1 MDDMKRDIAYLG
13 AQIEETN
20 SNVKA
25 ILEIVV
31 PMQQD
36 VIELK
41 RITADIPGMK
51 QDIKIIKAAVKSTS
65 IQVTNHEHR
74 ITCLEATS
82 A

>member
-1 MDDMKRDIAYLG
+1 MKRDIAYLG

-36 VIELK
+36 VIQLK
-41 RITADIPGMK
+41 KDVAEIPGIK
-51 QDIKIIKAAVKSTS
+51 HDVKIIKAAIQDLS
-65 IQVTNHEHR
+65 IQIKDHEHR
-74 ITCLEATS
+74 ITRLETKPV
-82 A
+82 